1 LWTAS
6 LLKKLEPELTQR
18 LSFVLAG
25 TDVGFP
31 GKNGRQ
37 AVLKALWL
45 EGSRRARTIRLV
57 SGLAAVFVLLA
68 RLEEGRHTPNSLLLD
83 VLLWSTTLVATV
95 LLVWR
100 ERNHGLANRRAKK
113 EHARFIAAAETST
126 DAFFILDAVQS
137 QSGHLCDF
145 QYIYLNSSAAEL
157 LNRSREEL
165 LNREMCALFPETRTN
180 GSFEK
185 YRKVLE
191 TREPASDEHCVTL
204 EDGNLMWLRE
214 RVSPLGHGVAVTTTD
229 ITELKLNEEKYERL
243 SSLSDSLFESAPYSI
258 IETDA
263 AGTIRAMNT
272 AAERLTGYA
281 RSELAGKSL
290 TVLHEPRELTRQTEG
305 GAEDAQPEMDGLS
318 LLIAKAA
325 QGEMEER
332 EWTYVRNDGST
343 LPVHVAL
350 TGVRDGAGNVSGFVA
365 MASDIT
371 ERKQLMTY
379 LNHMASH
386 DQLTGL
392 PGRTLLR
399 ERIAEAIEKA
409 MLHGRKVAVFVID
422 LDHFKRLNDSMGHRS
437 GDELLVGM
445 AERLR
450 TALRRSDTL
459 GRLGGD
465 EFVVVMPHIATLV
478 DVERCAKRLVDRV
491 AGTAQVGNMEVNLT
505 ASVGVCVYPD
515 FAEDVDSLLE
525 RADAATYAAKANGRN
540 QYQLFSEAML
550 KESQERLSMDT
561 ALRHA
566 LTREELF
573 VHYQPLVSLTTGR
586 VIGMESLLRW
596 HHPKLGIVPPSTF
609 IPLAEDTGLIV
620 PIGEWAM
627 KQSCKQAK
635 MLCDELGMDLYVSVN
650 LSPRQFEQSNL
661 LEAIDEALEE
671 SGLPAHNLQVEL
683 TENTLMVDSAPNLE
697 KLQKIRQMGA
707 RVAIDDFGTGFCS
720 FSYLLQYPVD
730 RLKIDQSFVIKA
742 VTEPNAATVVRT
754 IVAMSHNLGIKVIA
768 EGVETPEHLKF
779 LTQRNCDE
787 GQGYYFS
794 RPVAAAAFGE
804 SVHAIHRM
812 FDQSG
817 LIKSGLRLNSESRV
831 DCGAGV
837 DPAGTVQPLVRTD
850 KLTVM

>member
-1 LWTAS
+1 VK
-6 LLKKLEPELTQR
+6 LKSSYP
-18 LSFVLAG
+18 SDLAVFPAKDEIVSAG
-25 TDVGFP
+25 RVG
-31 GKNGRQ
+31 RA
-37 AVLKALWL
+37 AVLKAIWS
-45 EGSRRARTIRLV
+45 GNSRTARAIRV
-57 SGLAAVFVLLA
+57 TTGLAALFILLVRLGQGREVANSPFVNALI
-68 RLEEGRHTPNSLLLD
+68 
-83 VLLWSTTLVATV
+83 WSTILVSTV

-100 ERNHGLANRRAKK
+100 ERNQAVTNRRARL
-113 EHARFIAAAETST
+113 EHARFIAAAETSA
-126 DAFFILDAVQS
+126 DAFFILDAVR
-137 QSGHLCDF
+137 SGSGDILDF
-145 QYIYLNSSAAEL
+145 QYIYANNHAAEL
-157 LNRSREEL
+157 LKTPREQLLKRS
-165 LNREMCALFPETRTN
+165 MCELFPENRTN
-180 GSFEK
+180 GTFDAF
-185 YRKVLE
+185 RKVVV
-191 TREPASDEHCVTL
+191 TKQAASEEFCVPL
-204 EDGNLMWLRE
+204 EDGNRMWLRQ
-214 RVSPLGHGVAVTTTD
+214 RLSPLGHAVAVTAAD
-229 ITELKLNEEKYERL
+229 ITELKLNEERYRTL
-243 SSLSDSLFESAPYSI
+243 SNLSTSLFDSAPYSI

-263 AGTIRAMNT
+263 TGSIRAMNS
-272 AAERLTGYA
+272 AAERLTGYS
-281 RSELAGKSL
+281 REEIAGKPL
-290 TVLHEPRELTRQTEG
+290 TTLHEPRELVRHTDDRDGE
-305 GAEDAQPEMDGLS
+305 AEPEIDGFTMLT
-318 LLIAKAA
+318 AKAV

-332 EWTYVRNDGST
+332 EWTYVRNDGTT
-343 LPVHVAL
+343 LPVHVAV
-350 TGVRDGAGNVSGFVA
+350 TAVRDGAGHISGFVV

-422 LDHFKRLNDSMGHRS
+422 LDHFKRLNDSVGHRA

-450 TALRRSDTL
+450 GSLRRSDTL

-465 EFVVVMPHIATLV
+465 EFVVVMPHIATLT

-491 AGTAQVGNMEVNLT
+491 SSTAHVGDMEVNLT

-525 RADAATYAAKANGRN
+525 RADGATYAAKENGRN
-540 QYQLFSEAML
+540 QYQMFSEAML
-550 KESQERLSMDT
+550 KESQERLSMDL

-566 LTREELF
+566 LTREELY

-586 VIGMESLLRW
+586 VIGMEALLRW

-609 IPLAEDTGLIV
+609 IPLAEETGLIV

-661 LEAIDEALEE
+661 LDVIDQALEQ
-671 SGLPAHNLQVEL
+671 SGLPARNLQVEL
-683 TENTLMVDSAPNLE
+683 TENTLMVNSAPNLE
-697 KLQKIRQMGA
+697 KLQRIRQLGA

-768 EGVETPEHLKF
+768 EGVETPEHLNF
-779 LTQRNCDE
+779 LKHRNCDE

-794 RPVAAAAFGE
+794 RPVAAVAFAE

-812 FDQSG
+812 FERDLQAPPNANG
-817 LIKSGLRLNSESRV
+817 LSDGNPESAV
-831 DCGAGV
+831 ATEGSA
-837 DPAGTVQPLVRTD
+837 QPGFPTS
-850 KLTVM
+850 KMAVM